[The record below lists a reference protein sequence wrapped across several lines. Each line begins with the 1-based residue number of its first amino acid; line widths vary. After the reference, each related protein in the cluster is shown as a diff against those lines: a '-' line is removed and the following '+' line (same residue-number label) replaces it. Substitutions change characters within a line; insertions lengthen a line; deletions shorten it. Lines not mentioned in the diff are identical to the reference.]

1 MRVKRYIVD
10 TMPEAMQHIRT
21 DLGADAVI
29 LSTKETKVGGFLGMF
44 TKKKIEVIA
53 AVEQAEK
60 SKGSAPAEHK
70 MIPSVPTAAVPKA
83 YQRTAGISR
92 PDKQS
97 SSVQANSTDADPGAS
112 QQAEHRR
119 FAEMLSQA
127 AASQE
132 IVAQPKNED
141 SRGQQPAAVPAVS
154 DAVRSTDTA
163 LSADSFESADSS
175 RTEQGETLSSR
186 LGISGSEQR
195 VLEEL
200 KEMKEWI
207 ARLSRQNLEAQ
218 HLPEPLHFLRDQLLK
233 QDLSATLTEEWLIA
247 AEEAWKANHMQ
258 LSDDELQNVIYKQA
272 KAFID
277 ERIGGGVQPE
287 TKIVYIA
294 GPTGVGKTT
303 TIAKIAAEQ
312 LFRHQRKVGFITSDT
327 YRISAVEQL
336 RTYASILNVPME
348 VVQSPGDMQRALQK
362 LQDCDLILMDT
373 AGRNY
378 RNELLVSELQSLFSH
393 SDQSETYLVLSLTS
407 KSSDM
412 IEIADHFNKYA
423 LDKVIF
429 TKMDETGS
437 YGSLFNLIDAHN
449 LRLSYMTNGQN
460 VPDDLLMADSER
472 LCSLLL
478 GETRS

>member
-21 DLGADAVI
+21 DLGTDAVI

-44 TKKKIEVIA
+44 TQKKIEVIA

-60 SKGSAPAEHK
+60 AKGSSSARPNI
-70 MIPSVPTAAVPKA
+70 IPSVPSGAVPKA
-83 YQRTAGISR
+83 YQRTAEQAKPAAPSSKPQISNT
-92 PDKQS
+92 DNISGAKQEEDYNRFATILS
-97 SSVQANSTDADPGAS
+97 QVAAS
-112 QQAEHRR
+112 EQMAREQQADN
-119 FAEMLSQA
+119 QA
-127 AASQE
+127 LQTAATTALE
-132 IVAQPKNED
+132 
-141 SRGQQPAAVPAVS
+141 
-154 DAVRSTDTA
+154 RSTD
-163 LSADSFESADSS
+163 LPESAASHASIQSS
-175 RTEQGETLSSR
+175 GERQGEPLTSR
-186 LGISGSEQR
+186 LGISGSEQK

-207 ARLSRQNLEAQ
+207 ARLSRQNLQAKP
-218 HLPEPLHFLRDQLLK
+218 LPEPLQHIRDKLLN
-233 QDLSATLTEEWLIA
+233 QDLSAKLTEEWVTT
-247 AEEAWKANHMQ
+247 AEEAWTSSQMQ
-258 LSDDELQNVIYKQA
+258 MSEAELLNVIYQQA
-272 KAFID
+272 EKFLAD
-277 ERIGGGVQPE
+277 RTGDGVQPE
-287 TKIVYIA
+287 TRIVYVA

-312 LFRHQRKVGFITSDT
+312 LFRNQRKVGFITSDT

-362 LQDCDLILMDT
+362 LQECDLILMDT

-437 YGSLFNLIDAHN
+437 YGSLFNLLDAHN

-460 VPDDLLMADSER
+460 VPDDLLLADSEQLSR
-472 LCSLLL
+472 LLL
-478 GETRS
+478 GAIRT

>member
-21 DLGADAVI
+21 DLGTDAVI

-44 TKKKIEVIA
+44 TRKKIEVIA

-60 SKGSAPAEHK
+60 AKSSASARPNI
-70 MIPSVPTAAVPKA
+70 IPSVPSGAVPKA
-83 YQRTAGISR
+83 YQRTAEQAKPAASSSKPQASNPDTISGAQQDEDFNR
-92 PDKQS
+92 FASILSQVAASEQMANNQALQAAATTALERSTDLPESAASSASMQS
-97 SSVQANSTDADPGAS
+97 SS
-112 QQAEHRR
+112 ER
-119 FAEMLSQA
+119 
-127 AASQE
+127 
-132 IVAQPKNED
+132 
-141 SRGQQPAAVPAVS
+141 
-154 DAVRSTDTA
+154 
-163 LSADSFESADSS
+163 
-175 RTEQGETLSSR
+175 QGEPLTSR
-186 LGISGSEQR
+186 LGISESESK

-207 ARLSRQNLEAQ
+207 ARLSRQNLQAVP
-218 HLPEPLHFLRDQLLK
+218 LPEPLQPIRDQLLK
-233 QDLSATLTEEWLIA
+233 QDLSAKLTEEWITT
-247 AEEAWKANHMQ
+247 AEEAWTSSQMQ
-258 LSDDELQNVIYKQA
+258 MSEEELFHVIYQQA
-272 KAFID
+272 EKFLAD
-277 ERIGGGVQPE
+277 RIGDGVQPE
-287 TKIVYIA
+287 TRIVYVA

-312 LFRHQRKVGFITSDT
+312 LFRNQRKVGFITSDT

-348 VVQSPGDMQRALQK
+348 VVQSPGDMQRALEK

-437 YGSLFNLIDAHN
+437 YGSLFNLLDAHN

-460 VPDDLLMADSER
+460 VPDDLLLADTKRISH
-472 LCSLLL
+472 LLL
-478 GETRS
+478 GAIRT